1 MIKTTLFFMAMMTV
15 KVHAECVIPPT
26 VAIGDAFQLNYRID
40 YTQPFTATI
49 FPNQNDFDS
58 VSVLVNGEEAQTI
71 AKSTLVNIGGGY
83 RYRLESSIGPEFS
96 NANIIVPL
104 NRNHITVR
112 VNGHNDCDAVDE
124 VALIGGDS
132 GVRAVVIGINEYSRI
147 ENTLNYAVQ
156 DAKDFVAI
164 LKIGAKKAG
173 RRLTYEF
180 LTDEYATKNAIER
193 AMEVAASKIS
203 SEGSLIIYFSGH
215 GMVKAWGSRIRAFL
229 VPYDGDQRLAR
240 STMLSH
246 TNALDILQDAP
257 AKNKIFIF
265 DSCFSGRGSFEDF
278 TVQPDLHEKYLPLD
292 RKTQIAMAHAGSITR
307 TPDNVLW
314 FSSSSGSK
322 VSYEL
327 ERYGHGL
334 FTHFLLKSIE
344 DVDFTEGRSRMRY
357 SDIKDY
363 IQEKIEAEH
372 GDIQKPSTVGNDDI
386 LAVGLWSPEQ

>member
-1 MIKTTLFFMAMMTV
+1 MIKITLFFFAMVAV
-15 KVHAECVIPPT
+15 KVHAQCSIPPT
-26 VAIGDAFQLNYRID
+26 VAIGDIFQLNYRID
-40 YTQPFTATI
+40 YSQLFTATI
-49 FPNQNDFDS
+49 YPNQNDFES
-58 VSVLVNGEEAQTI
+58 VSILVNGEESRTI
-71 AKSTLVNIGGGY
+71 EKSSLVNIGGGS
-83 RYRLESSIGPEFS
+83 RYRLEVSIGPDFS
-96 NANIIVPL
+96 KANIIVPL
-104 NRNHITVR
+104 NRNHVAVR
-112 VNGHNDCDAVDE
+112 VNGLDGCEAKDE

-132 GVRAVVIGINEYSRI
+132 GVRAVIIGINEYSRI

-156 DAKDFVAI
+156 DAKDFVEI
-164 LKIGAKKAG
+164 LKIGAAKAG
-173 RRLTYEF
+173 RRLSYEF
-180 LTDEYATKNAIER
+180 LTDEDATKNAIER

-215 GMVKAWGSRIRAFL
+215 GMVKAWGPRIRAFL

-246 TNALDILQDAP
+246 SNALDILQDAP

-265 DSCFSGRGSFEDF
+265 DSCFSGRGSFEEF
-278 TVQPDLHEKYLPLD
+278 TVQPDLHEKYLPVD
-292 RKTQIAMAHAGSITR
+292 RRTQIAMAHAGSITDI
-307 TPDNVLW
+307 PDNVLW
-314 FSSSSGSK
+314 FSSSSSSK

-363 IQEKIEAEH
+363 IQENIEAEH
-372 GDIQKPSTVGNDDI
+372 GDIQKPNTVGNDDI